1 MNWLE
6 IMPELKEVSGWPA
19 VGHRRSSDELGRIG
33 ENPIPDDW
41 LHEAS

>member
-1 MNWLE
+1 
-6 IMPELKEVSGWPA
+6 MPELKEVSGWPA
-19 VGHRRSSDELGRIG
+19 VGHRRTAEDFGRIA